1 VNRVS
6 QGFQLIVSDVP
17 DSVGGSEENLANRG
31 VFHVIETEEHEG
43 LWIILVEH
51 RLAVIR
57 NETGFIV
64 DVGETLVLPEAE
76 KITGV
81 RKFHH

>member
-1 VNRVS
+1 M
-6 QGFQLIVSDVP
+6 IVTDEP
-17 DSVGGSEENLANRG
+17 DSVGGSEENLAYSG

-64 DVGETLVLPEAE
+64 DVCEALVLPEAE
-76 KITGV
+76 KGT
-81 RKFHH
+81 RFHG